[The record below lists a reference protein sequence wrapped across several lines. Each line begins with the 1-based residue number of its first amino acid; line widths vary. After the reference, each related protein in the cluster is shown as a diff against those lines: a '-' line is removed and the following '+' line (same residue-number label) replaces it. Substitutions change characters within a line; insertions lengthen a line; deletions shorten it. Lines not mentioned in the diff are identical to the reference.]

1 MTTSSPPYQGA
12 NSQGTDGGSRKVRD
26 DVHKTVDDARQG
38 AAGRV
43 DGIAQSIDAAA
54 AHLSQEDMTRL
65 SGYVH
70 DMAQSLSGFS
80 RDLREKNGDE
90 MLQDIKRLA
99 HRNPALFLGSSVAI
113 GFGLSRFARASR
125 SRERR
130 MPVPMDQARADF
142 DTTTP
147 TPSASPGVT
156 ATTTTT
162 SSTTSYSRP
171 ATSSPDYGDLP

>member
-12 NSQGTDGGSRKVRD
+12 NGQGADGGSRKVRD
-26 DVHKTVDDARQG
+26 DVHKTVDDARHG

-43 DGIAQSIDAAA
+43 EGIAQSIDAAA

-70 DMAQSLSGFS
+70 DMAQSLTGFS
-80 RDLREKNGDE
+80 RDLREKSGDE
-90 MLQDIKRLA
+90 MLRDIKHLA

-130 MPVPMDQARADF
+130 MPVPMDQARADLPS
-142 DTTTP
+142 T
-147 TPSASPGVT
+147 TPSASPA

-162 SSTTSYSRP
+162 TSTSTTSYSRP
-171 ATSSPDYGDLP
+171 AASSPDYGDLP